1 MPTLFS
7 VRDAPLPAAV
17 LLPAGGHRLPRLRH
31 TLPRLLR
38 VVRGEGQEVAPG
50 ESSVLLTLGNNPSM
64 RRMYD
69 GDRVIVGL
77 IFHKIDAH

>member
-31 TLPRLLR
+31 ALPRLLR

-50 ESSVLLTLGNNPSM
+50 ESSILLTLGDGPS
-64 RRMYD
+64 
-69 GDRVIVGL
+69 
-77 IFHKIDAH
+77 IDAPYVRW

>member
-31 TLPRLLR
+31 ALPRLLP

-50 ESSVLLTLGNNPSM
+50 ESTYIQGWLRGGPQVW
-64 RRMYD
+64 
-69 GDRVIVGL
+69 
-77 IFHKIDAH
+77 